1 MQNRSAI
8 WVFTIL
14 LAIAA
19 LYSLSFTF
27 FTNQYEDE
35 RKVVVDEQ
43 MEEGLYPNLNEDDRR
58 TALNKEYDLEYANE
72 PLVPLLGTTYNE
84 AKDKEL
90 KKGLDLEGGFS
101 AVLELNISELVKNLA
116 GNTDAEFDKV
126 IERAKDLQKESEDD
140 FVTLFE
146 TAWNELQPDKQMI
159 SNFHSQDRKDVFPID
174 LTDNEKLI
182 DVLRGQAEAAIDNA
196 ENIIRARIDKYGVVQ
211 PTIQKQSF
219 SGRILVELPGVS
231 DKERFRDLII
241 AEANLEFWKTYRRT
255 DYLPQIAAA
264 NAEMTR
270 RLSSNVTVDPN
281 ATWDKNDPSTF
292 TVNPV
297 SGDTSYVSAAS
308 NSVDNNYLF
317 GTLIKPTSLVG
328 INDEG
333 ESGSFGC
340 VWGYVDE
347 ADKNKVIKLLQ
358 DSEIISL
365 LEPSGK
371 IKFAFSNTVNAD
383 GRTALNALRIDSE
396 DDEPALTGDVV
407 TSARQ
412 DFDQLTAEVIVTLG
426 MDSDGAAKWAEITEE
441 AANDDRAQVAIVL
454 DSLVYSAPS
463 VNETIAGGSS
473 RISIGGETKDIAIKN
488 GIDLANLLKAGALPA
503 SADIVNEQT
512 VGSTIGQENIDK
524 GVRSFIIALCLILL
538 YMFFYYKGAGLAA
551 DIALIANLFF
561 LMGALAS
568 LHAALTL
575 PGIAGIILTIGMSVD
590 ANVLIFERIKEE
602 LRAGA
607 GLQAAMNKGYNK
619 AYSAIVDA
627 NVTTFLTAFILFL
640 LGSGPIKGFATT
652 LMIGIFTSLFTAI
665 FITRL
670 IFSWR
675 SEGKKPVSFFWN
687 YSKNL
692 FSNMNFDFVG
702 KRKRFYIIS
711 GILVAVGLGSLF
723 TGGLDLGVD
732 FAGGRKY
739 KVTFSEPIDDS
750 KVEDLRLALGDTFAE
765 NGNKQSPT
773 IKKIGTSGR
782 TLEFT
787 TKFKINSKEDG
798 IDNFVDKTFF
808 DGLRANSLEFND
820 KKDVE
825 SMKVDPTISDGFK
838 QQSTIAVIIAL
849 LGIFLY
855 IRLRFRKWQFG
866 LGAIIAMAHDVLLV
880 LGLFSIGYK
889 FFPFSMEIDQAF
901 IAAILTV
908 VGYSINDTVV
918 VFDRIR
924 EYLTENR
931 KGEAKSIVNRA
942 LNSTLSRTLNTSVST
957 FIVLL
962 IIFIFGS
969 STIKGFTFALMVGV
983 IVGTYSSLFIAT
995 PIVVDLTDDLGKKA

>member
-1 MQNRSAI
+1 
-8 WVFTIL
+8 
-14 LAIAA
+14 
-19 LYSLSFTF
+19 
-27 FTNQYEDE
+27 
-35 RKVVVDEQ
+35 
-43 MEEGLYPNLNEDDRR
+43 
-58 TALNKEYDLEYANE
+58 
-72 PLVPLLGTTYNE
+72 
-84 AKDKEL
+84 
-90 KKGLDLEGGFS
+90 
-101 AVLELNISELVKNLA
+101 
-116 GNTDAEFDKV
+116 V
-126 IERAKDLQKESEDD
+126 I
-140 FVTLFE
+140 
-146 TAWNELQPDKQMI
+146 
-159 SNFHSQDRKDVFPID
+159 
-174 LTDNEKLI
+174 
-182 DVLRGQAEAAIDNA
+182 
-196 ENIIRARIDKYGVVQ
+196 Q

-231 DKERFRDLII
+231 DKERFRKLVI
-241 AEANLEFWKTYRRT
+241 ATANLEFWKTYRMN
-255 DYLPQIAAA
+255 DFLPQIAEA
-264 NAEMTR
+264 NAEMVR
-270 RLSSNVTVDPN
+270 RESSKVSVDPN
-281 ATWDKNDPSTF
+281 ATWNKNDPSTF

-308 NSVDNNYLF
+308 NNIDNNYLF
-317 GTLIKPTSLVG
+317 GTLIKPTSLLGV
-328 INDEG
+328 NDES

-347 ADKNKVIKLLQ
+347 VDMDTVIALLQ
-358 DSEIISL
+358 DPDIISII
-365 LEPSGK
+365 EPSGK

-383 GRTALNALRIDSE
+383 GRRALNALRIDSE
-396 DDEPALTGDVV
+396 DDEPALTGDAI

-412 DFDQLTAEVIVTLG
+412 DFEQISGEVIVSLG
-426 MDSDGAAKWAEITEE
+426 MNSDGAAKWAEITEE
-441 AANDDRAQVAIVL
+441 ASKDNRAQVAIVL

-463 VNETIAGGSS
+463 VNEPIPNGSS
-473 RISIGGETKDIAIKN
+473 QITIGGETKDVAIQN

-503 SADIVNEQT
+503 SADIVNEQI
-512 VGSTIGQENIDK
+512 VGSTIGQENIKK
-524 GVRSFIIALCLILL
+524 GIRSFIIALCLILL

-665 FITRL
+665 FITRM

-675 SEGKKPVSFFWN
+675 SDGKKSVSFFWN

-711 GILVAVGLGSLF
+711 GILVVVGLGSLF

-739 KVTFSEPIDDS
+739 TISFNETLDDQRIQN
-750 KVEDLRLALGDTFAE
+750 LRVVLGDNLKE
-765 NGNKQSPT
+765 NGIAQPPT
-773 IKKIGTSGR
+773 IKEIGTTGNV
-782 TLEFT
+782 LEFT
-787 TKFKINSKEDG
+787 TKYKIDSREDNV
-798 IDNFVDKTFF
+798 DNLVDNTLFEALKAN
-808 DGLRANSLEFND
+808 GLNFND
-820 KKDVE
+820 EDDVE
-825 SMKVDPTISDGFK
+825 SRKVDPTISDGFK
-838 QQSTIAVIIAL
+838 KQSTIAVIIAL

-924 EYLTENR
+924 EYLAENR